1 MRKVSR
7 VGEKQFSYEDI
18 SGEQIITDHRAECEN
33 LAFTVVNVCGCHDIH
48 QLIQAASYCT

>member
-7 VGEKQFSYEDI
+7 VGETQFSYEDI
-18 SGEQIITDHRAECEN
+18 SGEQIITDHRAEFEN

>member
-18 SGEQIITDHRAECEN
+18 SGEQIITDQS
-33 LAFTVVNVCGCHDIH
+33 LKIWLLLW
-48 QLIQAASYCT
+48 LICVGGMISTS

>member
-18 SGEQIITDHRAECEN
+18 SGEQMITDHHAEFEN
-33 LAFTVVNVCGCHDIH
+33 LAFTVVNVCGYHDIH
-48 QLIQAASYCT
+48 QLI